1 MGEIDLSFR
10 DDESNDGI
18 DESNDG
24 IDESNDGIDESNDGI
39 YESNESSNSS
49 CALNKIYMFSLL
61 DLSMHGYCR
70 VYIEQKNYKI
80 ILI

>member
-24 IDESNDGIDESNDGI
+24 IDESNDDIR
-39 YESNESSNSS
+39 
-49 CALNKIYMFSLL
+49 SL
-61 DLSMHGYCR
+61 
-70 VYIEQKNYKI
+70 EEI
-80 ILI
+80 IGKQ